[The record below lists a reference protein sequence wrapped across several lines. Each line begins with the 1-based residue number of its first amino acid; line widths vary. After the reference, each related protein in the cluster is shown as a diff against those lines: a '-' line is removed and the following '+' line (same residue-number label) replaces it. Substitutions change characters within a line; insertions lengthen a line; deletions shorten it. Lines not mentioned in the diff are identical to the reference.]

1 MTNQTASEEKANR
14 KLLKGDEFLNRYRI
28 EGVLTTTAPLHL
40 GNGFKTPDERKRP
53 LKPEKGE
60 AKDKKEFVEV
70 NAVATDWRNRPVI
83 PGSSLKGVLR
93 SFLLDVLSASQAG
106 AEILADERNRNYE
119 TIIRPGEGEE
129 WTPVQT
135 QEKQITFMRERAGFL
150 ERLFGTPFAEGKI
163 EVWDCECATRDLP
176 VATPALNN
184 PESPPFWDKTRLTYI
199 DQSVAIDPD
208 TKTAI
213 DKKLYHY
220 EVVPPGV
227 DFNIAITGQN
237 IVHIELGML
246 LFGLHAF
253 NSGIWPLTLGGM
265 TNRGFGRC
273 RFELKTIRY
282 LHQCKISEWIENAAL
297 NNHAGYETLKEI
309 PKSEIGNRVA
319 DFRTAFLA
327 GLGGKK

>member
-1 MTNQTASEEKANR
+1 MTNLEESKNEIDR
-14 KLLKGDEFLNRYRI
+14 KLLKGDGFLNRYRI

-40 GNGFKTPDERKRP
+40 GNGYNAPEERKHP
-53 LKPEKGE
+53 MVEKDGKEKP
-60 AKDKKEFVEV
+60 AEV
-70 NAVATDWRNRPVI
+70 NAVATDWEGRPVV

-93 SFLLDVLSASQAG
+93 SFLLDVLSASTAG
-106 AEILADERNRNYE
+106 AELLAGERKRDYE
-119 TIIRPGEGEE
+119 AIVRPKEGSPMTPLQAQEE
-129 WTPVQT
+129 
-135 QEKQITFMRERAGFL
+135 QIAFMRNKAGFL
-150 ERLFGTPFAEGKI
+150 ERVFGTPFAEGKV
-163 EVWDCECATRDLP
+163 EVWDCECASPDLP
-176 VATPALNN
+176 VATPALDN
-184 PESPPFWDKTRLTYI
+184 PDSPPFWDKKRLTYI

-220 EVVPPGV
+220 ETVPPGV
-227 DFNIAITGQN
+227 SFNVAITGQN
-237 IVHIELGML
+237 LVHIELGML

-253 NSGIWPLTLGGM
+253 NSAIWPLTLGGM

-282 LHQCKISEWIENAAL
+282 LHHSGITDWIENAAV
-297 NNHAGYETLKEI
+297 NDHAGYETLKEI
-309 PKSEIGNRVA
+309 PGSEIKDRVA